1 MSAGDQA
8 RNKADELKG
17 RAKEGLGKATDNQQ
31 WQAEGKAEKNTSKL
45 KQMGEKAK
53 DALTRD
59 DRPGR

>member
-17 RAKEGLGKATDNQQ
+17 KAKEKLGEATDNQQ

-45 KQMGEKAK
+45 KQAGEKAK

-59 DRPGR
+59 DEPGK